1 MCLFAVIFS
10 AGVTTE
16 AIQTA
21 TASPDALGTEAKVQE
36 EEHDLV
42 DDDITAGEHRPD
54 EYFFDILDTVQN
66 GCNALCNF
74 SLLFM
79 RKCNTEAVHEGVRA
93 VRNTMK
99 LFKRKKCRALSKN

>member
-1 MCLFAVIFS
+1 MM
-10 AGVTTE
+10 TTS
-16 AIQTA
+16 QQVSTA
-21 TASPDALGTEAKVQE
+21 PMN
-36 EEHDLV
+36 
-42 DDDITAGEHRPD
+42 I
-54 EYFFDILDTVQN
+54 FFDILDTVHK

-99 LFKRKKCRALSKN
+99 LFKRKKCRALGKN